1 MPDNKLDQSESNK
14 PAGRPEQEEKDSAER
29 RQALRWYSYGL
40 EFVGVIALFS
50 WLGHL
55 ADEKFQTS
63 GPWWLLTGFFV
74 AFVGMIYLLL
84 KETGTIK

>member
-1 MPDNKLDQSESNK
+1 MSNNELNKKMDKKTTGE
-14 PAGRPEQEEKDSAER
+14 PVKDSSP
-29 RQALRWYSYGL
+29 QPYRWMSFGIELAGVVGL
-40 EFVGVIALFS
+40 FM

-55 ADEKFQTS
+55 ADQKLQTS

-84 KETGTIK
+84 KETGSFK